1 MRKYLSATLLVI
13 LAACAT
19 PSAPADDEAQGQIR
33 TGEAAAG
40 TQQIDPSPMATGQ
53 STATPTL
60 PPTATLV
67 PTATSVPATP
77 TRTRTPT
84 PVRAT
89 ATSTRTPT
97 VDPATTST
105 GVPATAATSQ
115 VNLPRDEAAHNVLT
129 EWWYYHGHLEADDG
143 TEYGFHSVIFQ
154 LRRRNLPPVNVAHVA
169 ITDPG
174 RNLFRYDQELGMA
187 RSGAGPGFDFRLGNW
202 LWRGSEEGDR
212 LEFSIPDYALN
223 LDLTALKPTAVH
235 QAGFAELGPIAES
248 GYYSRTRMELRG
260 TLDDHNQRKQITG
273 EAWFDHQWGNF
284 IPEELGGW
292 DWFGIQ
298 LEDGAD
304 FALALLRGD
313 QEEVLGGFG
322 TYVAADG
329 GTLHIDNANMQIE
342 ALGNWTS
349 PHTGV
354 TYPSGWRLTLPGQKL
369 ELVCTPTI
377 QDQELDVRATSAISY
392 WEGQVRCEGTRDGA
406 ALAGQ
411 GYVELIGYDR
421 P

>member
-1 MRKYLSATLLVI
+1 MRKYLSAILLVI
-13 LAACAT
+13 LAACAAPTT
-19 PSAPADDEAQGQIR
+19 PAEDVANVPAG
-33 TGEAAAG
+33 TAAALA
-40 TQQIDPSPMATGQ
+40 TQQVGPSPAATSQ
-53 STATPTL
+53 STATPNL

-67 PTATSVPATP
+67 PTATSVPPTA
-77 TRTRTPT
+77 TRTRIPT
-84 PVRAT
+84 RVPAT
-89 ATSTRTPT
+89 TTSTRTPT
-97 VDPATTST
+97 ADLATTST

-115 VNLPRDEAAHNVLT
+115 VNLPRDEAPHNVLT

-154 LRRRNLPPVNVAHVA
+154 LRRQNLPTVHVGHAA

-187 RSGAGPGFDFRLGNW
+187 RSGAGPSFDFRLGSW
-202 LWRGSEEGDR
+202 LWSGSEQGDH

-223 LDLTALKPTAVH
+223 LDLTALKSPAVH
-235 QAGFAELGPIAES
+235 QAGFTELGPIADA

-260 TLDDHNQRKQITG
+260 TLDDHDQRKEITG
-273 EAWFDHQWGNF
+273 QAWFDHQWGNF

-329 GTLHIDNANMQIE
+329 GTLHIDNAEMQIE
-342 ALGNWTS
+342 ALGSWTS
-349 PHTGV
+349 PHTRV
-354 TYPSGWRLTLPGQKL
+354 TYPSGWRLTLPGQDL
-369 ELVCTPTI
+369 ELVCTPI
-377 QDQELDVRATSAISY
+377 LQDQELDVRETSAMSY
-392 WEGQVRCEGTRDGA
+392 WEGQVRCEGTRDSA
-406 ALAGQ
+406 PLAGQ